1 MGFILRIIFLPK
13 KIFDF
18 VYHKLLFAWKSV
30 QAESFPKINGRIMIT
45 GRGTL
50 KLGKNVAF
58 NSSLRS
64 NPIGGDTKLI
74 LDLGTNGILEIGSNT
89 GISNAAIIAHT
100 KITIGEQVKIGGSVK
115 LYDTD
120 FHALNPVKRAT
131 PETDIA
137 TKKEIRI
144 ENNAFIGAH
153 SIILKGVTVGE
164 NAIIGAGSVVTK
176 NVPENEIWGGNPAK
190 FIKKIDG
197 LD

>member
-1 MGFILRIIFLPK
+1 KQF
-13 KIFDF
+13 FDLI
-18 VYHKLLFAWKSV
+18 YHKLLFSWKGV
-30 QAESFPKINGRIMIT
+30 QFETFPKINGRLVIT

-74 LDLGTNGILEIGSNT
+74 LDLGTNGTLKIGNNT
-89 GISNAAIIAHT
+89 GISNAAIIAHE
-100 KITIGEQVKIGGSVK
+100 KVSIGEFVKIGGSVK
-115 LYDTD
+115 IYDTD
-120 FHALNPVKRAT
+120 FHALNPKKRAK
-131 PETDIA
+131 PETDISA
-137 TKKEIRI
+137 KREIRI
-144 ENNAFIGAH
+144 KNNAFIGAH

-176 NVPENEIWGGNPAK
+176 NIPKNEIWGGNPAK
-190 FIKKIDG
+190 FIKKIDD